1 MDKIGYNDTQKIAFL
16 PTRKNSNADAILK
29 ISKLEKNFNETTKL
43 IIDRNEH
50 LEKVNNNLKNELTKV
65 QDLYKKLDNN
75 INIIMEKLNKYNNEI
90 GLTRSISDN
99 DLNTDVNAELNSFES
114 SDIKIPDS
122 FGPPLE
128 SQSMENLHFMN
139 LSVDEK
145 IPESQEIESEKLPE
159 ENKSSELLD
168 SIKRLEDDVT
178 NKSTVKEVLKKM
190 DDDITKEP
198 AKPKRKYTRRKKKN
212 SE

>member
-16 PTRKNSNADAILK
+16 PTRKNSNTNVILK

-75 INIIMEKLNKYNNEI
+75 INIITEKLNKYNNEI
-90 GLTRSISDN
+90 DLTRSITDN
-99 DLNTDVNAELNSFES
+99 DLNDELNSFES
-114 SDIKIPDS
+114 SDIKVPDS

-139 LSVDEK
+139 LSIDEK
-145 IPESQEIESEKLPE
+145 MPESQEIKSEKLPA
-159 ENKSSELLD
+159 ENKSFELLD
-168 SIKRLEDDVT
+168 SIKELEDDIS
-178 NKSTVKEVLKKM
+178 NNSSVKEVLEKM
-190 DDDITKEP
+190 DEDIKEP
-198 AKPKRKYTRRKKKN
+198 IKPKRKYTRRKKKN
-212 SE
+212 NE

>member
-16 PTRKNSNADAILK
+16 PTRKNSNANVILK
-29 ISKLEKNFNETTKL
+29 ISKLEKNFNKTTKF

-75 INIIMEKLNKYNNEI
+75 TNIIMEKLNKYNNEI
-90 GLTRSISDN
+90 DLTRCIPDN
-99 DLNTDVNAELNSFES
+99 DLNNELNSFES
-114 SDIKIPDS
+114 SDIKVPDS

-128 SQSMENLHFMN
+128 LQSMENLHFMN
-139 LSVDEK
+139 LSINEK
-145 IPESQEIESEKLPE
+145 IPESQEIESEKLPA

-168 SIKRLEDDVT
+168 SIKELEDDIS
-178 NKSTVKEVLKKM
+178 NKSSVKEVSKKM
-190 DDDITKEP
+190 DEYIKEP
-198 AKPKRKYTRRKKKN
+198 IKPKRKYTRRKKKN
-212 SE
+212 NE